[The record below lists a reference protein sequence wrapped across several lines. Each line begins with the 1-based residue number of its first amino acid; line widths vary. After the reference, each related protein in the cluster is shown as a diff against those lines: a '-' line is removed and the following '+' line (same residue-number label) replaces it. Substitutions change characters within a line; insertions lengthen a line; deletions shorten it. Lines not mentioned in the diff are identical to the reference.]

1 MSTSSYWMS
10 ENGSPTDKD
19 NVFMERVRTYSPI
32 TKTVQVLDSP
42 TLMSPS
48 SPASGYQSMV
58 WAPEP
63 QIIGQEVQS
72 PGPYTQGT
80 IRRYI
85 VQNNEQEVQSQ
96 APYTQET
103 VRRYI
108 VQNNEQEVQSP
119 SPYTQETVRR
129 YIVQNNEQEVQS
141 PSPYTQE
148 TVRRY
153 IVQNNE
159 QEVQSQAPYTQE
171 TVRRY
176 IVQNNEQEVQSP
188 SPYTQETVRR
198 YIVQNNEQEV
208 QSPGPY
214 SQETIRRYIVQNPEQ
229 EIQSGTTRRYIV
241 QNPEQD
247 VQKTETVRRYI
258 VQNPDQSYMKG
269 VNYMPSK
276 SVIYEKT
283 YTMLDNAPTDRQVQV
298 VRGSNVSSSIN
309 EQVIEQNTQ
318 SKVQSIQSVQ
328 STENVVSENYQQKV
342 CLQNVQNTEQ
352 VKRRNSSVSGP
363 EQLDARY
370 FGELLAELS
379 RKNNDLY
386 GFLMQHV
393 EKIGARRPSDSEQQ
407 EDIESLIPK
416 GVSELTKQQIRYL
429 LQMRQTSDKS
439 MKLVLTTFS
448 SLREE
453 LGHLQDDLNKLETA
467 KKSLEKD
474 LTFKDDQI
482 REYETILASLRE
494 KNRQQQQ
501 ELKESQMK
509 LRSVEETITSLRNA
523 DSDKDY
529 RLKELEYAKNAMQQ
543 ENKNLRVQVSETV
556 SNPMLQAKTDEI
568 TRHYKEMIDS
578 LRAEKDKEIRTLRT
592 QVTKFQHDV
601 TVKQGSSSDL
611 QMKLLELTS
620 SLEERDSLIK
630 RQQEELLRLRTQR
643 ESKTVTQ
650 DVITRKYSTQ
660 YPILRLLNDYKETPG
675 MSTSQTFVLKS
686 NSWKSE

>member
-1 MSTSSYWMS
+1 MSTSSYWVS
-10 ENGSPTDKD
+10 ENGSAADRD
-19 NVFMERVRTYSPI
+19 NVFIERVKTYSPI
-32 TKTVQVLDSP
+32 TKTVHVLDSP
-42 TLMSPS
+42 TQL
-48 SPASGYQSMV
+48 SPASPGSGYQSLV

-63 QIIGQEVQS
+63 QVVEQEVQS

-85 VQNNEQEVQSQ
+85 VQNSEQ
-96 APYTQET
+96 
-103 VRRYI
+103 
-108 VQNNEQEVQSP
+108 
-119 SPYTQETVRR
+119 
-129 YIVQNNEQEVQS
+129 
-141 PSPYTQE
+141 
-148 TVRRY
+148 
-153 IVQNNE
+153 
-159 QEVQSQAPYTQE
+159 
-171 TVRRY
+171 
-176 IVQNNEQEVQSP
+176 
-188 SPYTQETVRR
+188 
-198 YIVQNNEQEV
+198 QEV

-214 SQETIRRYIVQNPEQ
+214 SQETVRRYIVQNPEQQEVQSPGPYTQETIRRYIVQNSEQEVQSPGPYTQGTIRRYIVQNPEQ
-229 EIQSGTTRRYIV
+229 EIQSGTVRRYIV

-247 VQKTETVRRYI
+247 VQHETVRRYI
-258 VQNPDQSYMKG
+258 VQNPDQSYMKA
-269 VNYMPSK
+269 NYMPAN

-283 YTMLDNAPTDRQVQV
+283 YTRLDNAPADRQVQV
-298 VRGSNVSSSIN
+298 IRGNSVSSSIN
-309 EQVIEQNTQ
+309 EQVIEQNNV
-318 SKVQSIQSVQ
+318 SKVSVQ
-328 STENVVSENYQQKV
+328 STENAVTE
-342 CLQNVQNTEQ
+342 QNVQKVSVQNIEQ

-363 EQLDARY
+363 DQLDARY

-379 RKNNDLY
+379 RKNNDLHSI
-386 GFLMQHV
+386 LLQHV
-393 EKIGARRPSDSEQQ
+393 EKIGARKPSDSEYQ

-439 MKLVLTTFS
+439 MKLVLATFS

-453 LGHLQDDLNKLETA
+453 LGHLQEDLNKLELA

-509 LRSVEETITSLRNA
+509 LRNLEETISSLRNA

-543 ENKNLRVQVSETV
+543 ENKTLRVQVSETV
-556 SNPMLQAKTDEI
+556 SNPTLQAKTDEI

-578 LRAEKDKEIRTLRT
+578 LREEKDKEIRLLRS
-592 QVTKFQHDV
+592 QVSKFQHDM

-643 ESKTVTQ
+643 ESKNVTQ
-650 DVITRKYSTQ
+650 EVITRKYSTQ

-675 MSTSQTFVLKS
+675 MSTSQTFVIKRS
-686 NSWKSE
+686 SDSWKAE